1 MKIDDNFKTR
11 ISLARKAIDITQGEL
26 ADKVGVVRRQIAA
39 YEAGDSKP
47 REKVL
52 INLAAVLGTTV
63 EWLSQGV
70 GDGPELNNVTQTV
83 TVLRVPVYSYEQAFE
98 QGLLLLTKKDNEFYI
113 SSGKYVEVPSGF
125 SNRAFGVEV
134 QGDSMESTSGVSF
147 YHGMIVIFDPAY
159 PAKNGELVLIADLAN
174 KTSIFRQLIKDQGY
188 WYLRPLNDNYPIID
202 ITHELELIAVGIHA
216 MYTIPNPS
224 VLRKANYSPSSH
236 GNLSSIEKRMER
248 IESML
253 EQLLDKKA
261 P

>member
-11 ISLARKAIDITQGEL
+11 IALARKAIDITQGEL

-39 YEAGDSKP
+39 YEAGNSKP

-52 INLAAVLGTTV
+52 INLAAVLGTTI

-70 GDGPELNNVTQTV
+70 GNGPELNNVRQTV
-83 TVLRVPVYSYEQAFE
+83 TVPMVPVYSYDQAFE
-98 QGLLLLTKKDNEFYI
+98 QGLLLLSKKDNEFYMD
-113 SSGKYVEVPSGF
+113 SGKYVEVPSGF

-134 QGDSMESTSGVSF
+134 QGDSMESPSGVSF

-159 PAKNGELVLIADLAN
+159 PAEDGELVLVADIAN
-174 KTSIFRQLIKDQGY
+174 KTSIFKQLIKDQGY
-188 WYLRPLNDNYPIID
+188 WYLRPLNDNYPSIKLTSDMEI
-202 ITHELELIAVGIHA
+202 IAVGIHA

-224 VLRKANYSPSSH
+224 ALRKVNYSPSLH
-236 GNLSSIEKRMER
+236 GNLSSIEERVER

-253 EQLLDKKA
+253 EQLIKKNF
-261 P
+261 